1 MSKGNT
7 EIESKTGEKEDKPTG
22 RELTPLEE
30 ISVRFHT
37 IVELLEEKNI
47 ISKNEYNSRLAMR
60 LFEVSKATA
69 FREIEEEL

>member
-7 EIESKTGEKEDKPTG
+7 EIESKTDEKQDKPTG

-37 IVELLEEKNI
+37 IIELLEEKNI

-69 FREIEEEL
+69 FKEIEEEL

>member
-7 EIESKTGEKEDKPTG
+7 EIESKTDEKEDKTTG

-69 FREIEEEL
+69 FKEIEEEL

>member
-7 EIESKTGEKEDKPTG
+7 EIESKTDEKEDKPTG

-69 FREIEEEL
+69 FKEIEEEL

>member
-1 MSKGNT
+1 MSNGKT
-7 EIESKTGEKEDKPTG
+7 EIDSRTDEKEDKQTG

-37 IVELLEEKNI
+37 LVEILEEKNI
-47 ISKNEYNSRLAMR
+47 INKNEYNSRLAMR

-69 FREIEEEL
+69 FKEIEEEL

>member
-7 EIESKTGEKEDKPTG
+7 KIESKTDEKKDKPTG

-37 IVELLEEKNI
+37 LVEILEDKNI
-47 ISKNEYNSRLAMR
+47 INKNEYNSRLAMR

-69 FREIEEEL
+69 FKEIEDEL